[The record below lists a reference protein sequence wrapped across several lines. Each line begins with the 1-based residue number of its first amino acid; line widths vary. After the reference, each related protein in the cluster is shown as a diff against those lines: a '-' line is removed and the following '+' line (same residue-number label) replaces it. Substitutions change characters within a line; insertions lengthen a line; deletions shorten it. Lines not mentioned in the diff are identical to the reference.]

1 VTAANA
7 AEKALRANSSK
18 ATPLGQL
25 KSRSALERW
34 NNVSSRWRK
43 TRTRTSLGTVVEAS
57 SEEVVPARLDDKPG
71 RFRPIIQPRVDP
83 LAVGLQDEP
92 KKKQSDAAPEEIK
105 APEFRKISEIQ
116 PYFDYAPPSDLL
128 NDAGPNAY
136 LCPRTDGKK
145 SPACPKEFPLSEA
158 TYQPRML
165 PESVFSWEASN
176 LFHNPL
182 YFEDPALERYGH
194 TLHPMIQPFASTARF
209 GVQFLGLPYSAT
221 IDPFYKRRYALG
233 WYRPGECAPHKHYQ
247 IPLNADA
254 AAYTAGVYTGLF
266 FIFP

>member
-1 VTAANA
+1 M
-7 AEKALRANSSK
+7 
-18 ATPLGQL
+18 
-25 KSRSALERW
+25 
-34 NNVSSRWRK
+34 
-43 TRTRTSLGTVVEAS
+43 EAS
-57 SEEVVPARLDDKPG
+57 SQEVVPARIDNKANT
-71 RFRPIIQPRVDP
+71 FRPIFEPRVDP
-83 LAVGLQDEP
+83 LTVGLQDEP
-92 KKKQSDAAPEEIK
+92 KKKPDAVPEEFK
-105 APEFRKISEIQ
+105 APEFRKIGDIQ

-128 NDAGPNAY
+128 NDAGPCAY
-136 LCPRTDGKK
+136 LCPRPDGKPCK
-145 SPACPKEFPLSEA
+145 VPEGMRMPACPKELQLSDA
-158 TYQPRML
+158 AYQPRML

-221 IDPFYKRRYALG
+221 IDPYYKRRYALG

-254 AAYTAGVYTGLF
+254 AVYTAGVYTGLF